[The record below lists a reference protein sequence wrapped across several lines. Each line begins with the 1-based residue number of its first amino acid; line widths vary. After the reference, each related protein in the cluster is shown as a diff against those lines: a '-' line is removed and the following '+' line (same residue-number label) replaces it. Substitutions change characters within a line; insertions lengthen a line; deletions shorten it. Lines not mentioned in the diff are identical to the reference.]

1 MNSPRG
7 PKSRPRPGRSL
18 IRDKDRAP
26 SGASTPKHEAE
37 GEEEEKGKVAV
48 EVVASLLESVA
59 KNISQT
65 EEDAPSSVLATE
77 EAEPLLPPA
86 EEEEAD
92 ESSSSVSLP
101 TRRQRERSLPL
112 RLMDAKPLKKEE
124 ESGGDDN
131 EHENESNSSQSVR
144 SQRGTRSRIPP
155 KDRTDEDAPEIAR
168 SARKRGRTKPD
179 EDDEKVHYYF
189 FCIFIFLIRLFSAG
203 QREDKG

>member
-1 MNSPRG
+1 
-7 PKSRPRPGRSL
+7 L
-18 IRDKDRAP
+18 IRDKDRAT

-37 GEEEEKGKVAV
+37 NEEEEKGQVAV
-48 EVVASLLESVA
+48 EVVASMLESVA
-59 KNISQT
+59 KNVSHT
-65 EEDAPSSVLATE
+65 DADTPSVLATE
-77 EAEPLLPPA
+77 ETLPQLPPA

-144 SQRGTRSRIPP
+144 SQRGTRSRVPP
-155 KDRTDEDAPEIAR
+155 KDRSEEDVPEIVR

-179 EDDEKVHYYF
+179 EDDEKVH
-189 FCIFIFLIRLFSAG
+189 
-203 QREDKG
+203 QR

>member
-18 IRDKDRAP
+18 IRDKDRAT

-37 GEEEEKGKVAV
+37 NEEEEKGQVAV
-48 EVVASLLESVA
+48 EVVASMLESVA
-59 KNISQT
+59 KNVSHT
-65 EEDAPSSVLATE
+65 DADTPSVLATE
-77 EAEPLLPPA
+77 ETLPQLPPA

-144 SQRGTRSRIPP
+144 SQRGTRSRVPP
-155 KDRTDEDAPEIAR
+155 KDRSEEDVPEIVR

-179 EDDEKVHYYF
+179 EDDEKVHQLLNF
-189 FCIFIFLIRLFSAG
+189 FANFFLN
-203 QREDKG
+203 